1 MVCCFLAGLMAGNIA
16 VAGRIGVGL
25 LRRRSVAAALALLV
39 TTVVSI
45 AAAPALA
52 EHAGHYAAR
61 AEANHRSVL
70 AELLAAP
77 LCSGEARP

>member
-1 MVCCFLAGLMAGNIA
+1 MLCCLANALFAGNLA
-16 VAGRIGVGL
+16 VAGRIGMGF
-25 LRRRSVAAALALLV
+25 LRRRSVAAAIALLV
-39 TTVVSI
+39 SAAASI

-52 EHAGHYAAR
+52 EHGGHYAAR
-61 AEANHRSVL
+61 AEANHRSVF